1 MRLDQT
7 LQYKEAFHALS
18 ELQRSHGTSEEL
30 KAIARYLLF
39 SSESE
44 AETARFPFVGLGSDP
59 RDRAVV
65 QAYEQAWDAFI
76 NGDEPD
82 EI

>member
-1 MRLDQT
+1 MRLDNTQ
-7 LQYKEAFHALS
+7 QYREAFEALG
-18 ELQRSHGTSEEL
+18 ELQQELGTTEAL
-30 KAIARYLLF
+30 KAIARYLLY

-44 AETARFPFVGLGSDP
+44 AVAARFPFVGLGSDP

-65 QAYEQAWDAFI
+65 QAYEQAWDEFV
-76 NGDEPD
+76 NGESD